1 MSIIKNKGVGTIIA
15 AVAAVVALVG
25 LILYGVYIGNG
36 GAMNT
41 LALGALIVGIL
52 LELSLLFL
60 NGDLSDLAAII
71 APVLFVSGAA
81 LELGDGIGNLTDWIT
96 GVICFGNMDLA
107 PSNITITAVL
117 MVSVLIGII
126 ACFTHKGQKQ

>member
-1 MSIIKNKGVGTIIA
+1 
-15 AVAAVVALVG
+15 
-25 LILYGVYIGNG
+25 
-36 GAMNT
+36 MNT

-52 LELSLLFL
+52 LELSLLIL
-60 NGDLSDLAAII
+60 NGDFSDLAAIL

-107 PSNITITAVL
+107 PSNIMITAVL

-126 ACFTHKGQKQ
+126 ACFANKGQKQ